1 MENVGF
7 FLGSAK
13 NASLVKEFNMANIFQ
28 RIFGQKETETVKV
41 QEERSILSGLGLEY
55 NSISSYS
62 NSLAM
67 KLSTAYA
74 CTNILSNSVA
84 LLPIKIVSYKG
95 GKKSE
100 IEHPLNKIL
109 NLSPNQ
115 KYNRYNFFK
124 LLIESLI
131 LNGNGYAY
139 IVRDEKLNV
148 VALELLDPSFVT
160 PLPQANGTV
169 KYLVAGMDSAV
180 DAMNM
185 IHLYQHVDNAMN
197 GISVIKY
204 ADMTLRAAFDTEKMS
219 NNFYKRGAGLLG
231 VLKASAPL
239 TEAQKTQIAQSWEKS
254 VTRTE
259 AGGVA
264 ILPQGLDFQS
274 ISVSPED
281 AQLLSSKAYD
291 TIQICR
297 FFNVSPLKVFDYSH
311 MSYSSLEQVSMS
323 YLQDSVLPYTQLIED
338 EFNRKIFRPSE
349 IGKIYIDFD
358 YTALIGTDKK
368 TEAEY
373 FRTLITNG
381 LCTVNEARVKLG
393 FAPLDGDEY
402 NETFLQL
409 SYGTVKN
416 ISEGM
421 YVKQN
426 AQDASGNLKVDNNAK
441 EKENKT
447 ENTDEQ

>member
-1 MENVGF
+1 
-7 FLGSAK
+7 
-13 NASLVKEFNMANIFQ
+13 MATLIN
-28 RIFGQKETETVKV
+28 RLFGIKETETHKE
-41 QEERSILSGLGLEY
+41 EERSIFGGMGLEY

-67 KLSTAYA
+67 RLATAYA

-84 LLPIKIVSYKG
+84 LLPIKVVSFKG

-100 IEHPLNKIL
+100 IDHPLNKIL
-109 NLSPNQ
+109 NLSPNN

-124 LLIESLI
+124 LLIESVI

-139 IVRDEKLNV
+139 INRDEKLNV
-148 VALELLDPSFVT
+148 VSLELLDPAYVT
-160 PLPQANGTV
+160 PLPQGDGSV
-169 KYLVAGMDSAV
+169 KYLIQGMDHAV
-180 DAMNM
+180 DSMNV
-185 IHLYQHVDNAMN
+185 IHLYQHVDEMYN

-204 ADMTLRAAFDTEKMS
+204 ADMTLRAAFDTERQA
-219 NNFYKRGAGLLG
+219 NNFYRSGAGLMG

-254 VTRTE
+254 ISRTSG
-259 AGGVA
+259 GGVA
-264 ILPQGLDFQS
+264 ILPQGLDFQP

-281 AQLLSSKAYD
+281 AQLLESRGYD

-338 EFNRKIFRPSE
+338 EFNRKVFRPSE

-358 YTALIGTDKK
+358 YTALIGVDKK
-368 TEAEY
+368 SEAEY
-373 FRTLITNG
+373 YRTLITNG
-381 LCTVNEARVKLG
+381 MISVNEARVKLG

-402 NETFLQL
+402 NQNFLQL

-416 ISEGM
+416 INEGA
-421 YVKQN
+421 YIKN
-426 AQDASGNLKVDNNAK
+426 NPQDATGEVKVDNNAK
-441 EKENKT
+441 EKE
-447 ENTDEQ
+447 E